1 MRTKL
6 MALSAVTL
14 ALLASGISGCDNTH
28 GGSSAQPKMT
38 LIVGNEGDDFY
49 KAMECGAKAAAQR
62 HGVRLDLQGPRAFD
76 TSLQVQVV
84 NSVAAKHPDAVLI
97 APTDDTALYPPL
109 QQIHAAG
116 TKIVTVDTTLK
127 NKAIVTAAVGSD
139 YVQLGAE
146 AAKELDTLLRG
157 QGKIMVIASPPG
169 VTTSDLSRTGLADAL
184 ARYPGLQLVS
194 TQFSGGDAA
203 KSASLVAATLSVH
216 PDLAA
221 VFTINGGDAQGV
233 VTALRE
239 AGKQN
244 QVKFISGDAQP
255 FQVDELKQGE
265 VAELLLHKPFEIGEQ
280 GVEQAVAALKGQPVR
295 SESTTSIMVATAANV
310 DDPEIARYLYRPC

>member
-6 MALSAVTL
+6 AALAAVV
-14 ALLASGISGCDNTH
+14 LASAIGISGCDNTG
-28 GGSSAQPKMT
+28 GGSAAQPKMT

-62 HGVRLDLQGPRAFD
+62 HGVQLDLQGPRAFD
-76 TSLQVQVV
+76 TSLQVQIV
-84 NSVAAKHPDAVLI
+84 NSVAAKRPDAVLI

-109 QQIHAAG
+109 RQIHAAG

-127 NKAIVTAAVGSD
+127 NKDIVAAAVGSD

-146 AAKELDTLLRG
+146 AAKELNTLLRG
-157 QGKIMVIASPPG
+157 QGKILVIASPPG
-169 VTTSDLSRTGLADAL
+169 VTTSDLSRQGLSDAL
-184 ARYPGLQLVS
+184 TRYPGLQLVS

-203 KSASLVAATLSVH
+203 KSAGLVAATLSVH

-221 VFTINGGDAQGV
+221 VFTLNGGDAQGV

-239 AGKQN
+239 AGKQD

-255 FQVDELKQGE
+255 FQVDELKKGE
-265 VAELLLHKPFEIGEQ
+265 VAELLLHKPFEIGER
-280 GVEQAVAALKGQPVR
+280 GVEQAVAAIKGQPVR
-295 SESTTSIMVATAANV
+295 PESTTSIVVATAANV
-310 DDPEIARYLYRPC
+310 DNPDVAKYLYRAC

>member
-6 MALSAVTL
+6 TALSAL
-14 ALLASGISGCDNTH
+14 ALAISISISGCGNTRD
-28 GGSSAQPKMT
+28 GSPAQPRMT

-49 KAMECGAKAAAQR
+49 KAMECGAKAAAER
-62 HGVRLDLQGPRAFD
+62 LGVRLDLQGPRAFD
-76 TSLQVQVV
+76 TSLQVQIV
-84 NSVAAKHPDAVLI
+84 NSVAAKRQDAVLI

-127 NKAIVTAAVGSD
+127 NKDIVTAAVGSD

-146 AAKELDTLLRG
+146 AAKELNTLLHG
-157 QGKIMVIASPPG
+157 QGKILVIASPPG
-169 VTTSDLSRTGLADAL
+169 VTTSDLSRRGLADAL
-184 ARYPGLQLVS
+184 VRYPGLQLVS

-221 VFTINGGDAQGV
+221 VFTLNGGDAQGV

-239 AGKQN
+239 AGKQD

-255 FQVDELKQGE
+255 FQVEELKKGE
-265 VAELLLHKPFEIGEQ
+265 VAELLLHKPFEIGEK
-280 GVEQAVAALKGQPVR
+280 GVEQAVASVKGQPVQP
-295 SESTTSIMVATAANV
+295 ESTTSIVVATAANV
-310 DDPEIARYLYRPC
+310 DDPDVAKYLYLPC

>member
-1 MRTKL
+1 
-6 MALSAVTL
+6 
-14 ALLASGISGCDNTH
+14 
-28 GGSSAQPKMT
+28 MT

-62 HGVRLDLQGPRAFD
+62 LGVRLDLQGPRAFD
-76 TSLQVQVV
+76 TSLQVQIV

-109 QQIHAAG
+109 RQIHAAG
-116 TKIVTVDTTLK
+116 TKIVTVDTTLNDDK
-127 NKAIVTAAVGSD
+127 GIVTAAVGSD
-139 YVQLGAE
+139 YTQLGAE
-146 AAKELDTLLRG
+146 AAKELNTLLHG
-157 QGKIMVIASPPG
+157 QGKVMVIASPPG
-169 VTTSDLSRTGLADAL
+169 VTTSDLSRRGLADAL

-203 KSASLVAATLSVH
+203 KSASQVAATLSVH

-221 VFTINGGDAQGV
+221 VFTLNGGDAQGV
-233 VTALRE
+233 VTALRQ
-239 AGKQN
+239 AGKQD

-255 FQVDELKQGE
+255 FQVDELKKGE

-280 GVEQAVAALKGQPVR
+280 GVEQALAAIKGQPVR
-295 SESTTSIMVATAANV
+295 PESKTSVVVATAANV
-310 DDPEIARYLYRPC
+310 DDPDVAKYLYRPC

>member
-6 MALSAVTL
+6 TALATV
-14 ALLASGISGCDNTH
+14 ALASAIGISGCDHTR
-28 GGSSAQPKMT
+28 GGSAAQPRMT
-38 LIVGNEGDDFY
+38 LIVGSEGDDFY
-49 KAMECGAKAAAQR
+49 KAMECGAKEAAQR
-62 HGVRLDLQGPRAFD
+62 HGVQLDLQGPRAFD
-76 TSLQVQVV
+76 TSSQVQIV
-84 NSVAAKHPDAVLI
+84 NSVVAKHPDAVLI

-109 QQIHAAG
+109 RQVHDAG
-116 TKIVTVDTTLK
+116 TKIVTVDTTLR
-127 NKAIVTAAVGSD
+127 NKDIVTAAIGSD

-146 AAKELDTLLRG
+146 AAKELNTLLHG

-169 VTTSDLSRTGLADAL
+169 VTTSDLSRRGLADTL

-203 KSASLVAATLSVH
+203 KSASLLAATLAQH

-221 VFTINGGDAQGV
+221 VFTLNGSDAQGV
-233 VTALRE
+233 VTALRQ

-255 FQVDELKQGE
+255 FQVDELKKGE

-280 GVEQAVAALKGQPVR
+280 GVEQALAAVKGQPVR
-295 SESTTSIMVATAANV
+295 TESTTSIVVATAANV
-310 DDPEIARYLYRPC
+310 DNPDIAKYLYRAC

>member
-6 MALSAVTL
+6 TALSAVALTL
-14 ALLASGISGCDNTH
+14 AVSVGGCGGPSGGAP
-28 GGSSAQPKMT
+28 AQPKMT
-38 LIVGNEGDDFY
+38 LIVGNQGDDFY
-49 KAMECGAKAAAQR
+49 KAMECGAKAAAAR
-62 HGVRLDLQGPRAFD
+62 LGVRLDPQGPRAFD
-76 TSLQVQVV
+76 TSLQVQIV
-84 NSVAAKHPDAVLI
+84 NSVAAKRPNALLI

-109 QQIHAAG
+109 QQIHAED

-127 NKAIVTAAVGSD
+127 NRDIVSAAVGSD

-146 AAKELDTLLRG
+146 AAKRLNALVNGR
-157 QGKIMVIASPPG
+157 GKILVIASPPG
-169 VTTSDLSRTGLADAL
+169 VTTSDLSRQGLTDAL
-184 ARYPGLQLVS
+184 VRYPGLELVP

-221 VFTINGGDAQGV
+221 VFTLNGGDAQGV

-255 FQVDELKQGE
+255 FQVDELKKGE
-265 VAELLLHKPFEIGEQ
+265 VAELLLHKPFEIGEK
-280 GVEQAVAALKGQPVR
+280 GVEQALAAVRGQPVQP
-295 SESTTSIMVATAANV
+295 ESTTSIVVATAANV
-310 DDPEIARYLYRPC
+310 DDPDVAKYLYRPC

>member
-1 MRTKL
+1 MHRKL
-6 MALSAVTL
+6 AALAAVM
-14 ALLASGISGCDNTH
+14 LASAIGISGCDTR
-28 GGSSAQPKMT
+28 GESPDQPQMT

-62 HGVRLDLQGPRAFD
+62 HGVQLDLQGPHSFD
-76 TSLQVQVV
+76 TAQQVQIV
-84 NSVAAKHPDAVLI
+84 NSVAAKRPDAVLI

-109 QQIHAAG
+109 RQIHDSG
-116 TKIVTVDTTLK
+116 TEIVTVDTTLE
-127 NKAIVTAAVGSD
+127 NKDIVAATVGSD

-146 AAKELDTLLRG
+146 AAKELNTLLRG
-157 QGKIMVIASPPG
+157 QGKILVIASPPG
-169 VTTSDLSRTGLADAL
+169 VTTSDLSRQGFSDAL
-184 ARYPGLQLVS
+184 TRYPGLQLVS

-221 VFTINGGDAQGV
+221 VFTLNGGDAQGV

-244 QVKFISGDAQP
+244 QVTFISGDAQP
-255 FQVDELKQGE
+255 FQVEELKKGE
-265 VAELLLHKPFEIGEQ
+265 VAELLLHKPFEIGEL
-280 GVEQAVAALKGQPVR
+280 GVEQALGAVKGHPVR
-295 SESTTSIMVATAANV
+295 TEATTPIVVATAANV
-310 DDPEIARYLYRPC
+310 DHPDVAKYLYRPC

>member
-1 MRTKL
+1 MHRKL
-6 MALSAVTL
+6 AALAAVV
-14 ALLASGISGCDNTH
+14 LASAIGISGCDDT
-28 GGSSAQPKMT
+28 GSGSAAQPKMT

-62 HGVRLDLQGPRAFD
+62 HGVQLDLQGPRAFD
-76 TSLQVQVV
+76 TSLQVQIV
-84 NSVAAKHPDAVLI
+84 NSVAAKRPAAVLI

-109 QQIHAAG
+109 RQIHAAG

-127 NKAIVTAAVGSD
+127 NKDIVTAAVGSD

-146 AAKELDTLLRG
+146 AAKELNTLLHG
-157 QGKIMVIASPPG
+157 QGKILVIASPPG
-169 VTTSDLSRTGLADAL
+169 VTTSDLSRKGLTDAV

-203 KSASLVAATLSVH
+203 KSAGLVAATLSVH

-221 VFTINGGDAQGV
+221 VFTLNGGDAQGV

-239 AGKQN
+239 AGKQD

-255 FQVDELKQGE
+255 FQVDELKKGE
-265 VAELLLHKPFEIGEQ
+265 VAELLLHKPFEIGER
-280 GVEQAVAALKGQPVR
+280 GVEQALAALKGQPVR
-295 SESTTSIMVATAANV
+295 TESTTSIVVATAANV
-310 DDPEIARYLYRPC
+310 DNPDVAKYLYRAC